1 MQVNKSVEKHNNTQ
15 VEININDGES
25 SHENISMT
33 MEVTKSW
40 DDYDEKKH
48 RLAGAQYDAIVY
60 NTGKFDF
67 KNWKIVVN
75 MTEEARV
82 DSLWNGEYQV
92 DGTII
97 TLTPMDYNGVVEAGK
112 DQPFGF
118 VATSQKI
125 MDMNNYTIYGY
136 FEKTMKDMPMYWVML
151 TLMILWVF
159 ALVCYIIVQI
169 CLIGYKR
176 RQKRDEKI
184 ILQTMDTFISFI
196 DAKDP
201 YTHGH
206 SERVAEYVKLIS
218 EHMGLNPDIVR
229 NYYYI
234 ALMHDCGKISIPDSI
249 LNKDSTLEPSER
261 KIIESHT
268 KVGAGILKE
277 FTAIPGI
284 QDGAL
289 HHHER
294 FDGNGYPDKL
304 KGEEISL
311 VSRILCVADAFDA
324 MNSDRCYR
332 SKLPQEKILSEL
344 KENSGKQFDS
354 NVVQHLLDIINSGGV
369 EGWVLE

>member
-1 MQVNKSVEKHNNTQ
+1 
-15 VEININDGES
+15 
-25 SHENISMT
+25 
-33 MEVTKSW
+33 
-40 DDYDEKKH
+40 
-48 RLAGAQYDAIVY
+48 
-60 NTGKFDF
+60 
-67 KNWKIVVN
+67 
-75 MTEEARV
+75 
-82 DSLWNGEYQV
+82 
-92 DGTII
+92 
-97 TLTPMDYNGVVEAGK
+97 
-112 DQPFGF
+112 
-118 VATSQKI
+118 
-125 MDMNNYTIYGY
+125 
-136 FEKTMKDMPMYWVML
+136 
-151 TLMILWVF
+151 
-159 ALVCYIIVQI
+159 
-169 CLIGYKR
+169 
-176 RQKRDEKI
+176 
-184 ILQTMDTFISFI
+184 
-196 DAKDP
+196 
-201 YTHGH
+201 
-206 SERVAEYVKLIS
+206 
-218 EHMGLNPDIVR
+218 MGLNPDIVR

-369 EGWVLE
+369 EGWVLEEEKSKLYD